1 MVDGEKNAEMPTT
14 TKRKKSKGHYRL
26 VTRNHLG
33 RIVSVSS
40 WSSKSGKDSKN
51 ISKNR
56 FNELVLATFTTMPK
70 LLSKNKADNHDHYE
84 WYYKQIKD
92 LLERQ
97 LKDDSNGKN
106 KLR

>member
-14 TKRKKSKGHYRL
+14 TKREKSKGHYRL

-40 WSSKSGKDSKN
+40 WSSKSGKDSRN

-56 FNELVLATFTTMPK
+56 FEELVLIAFTTMPQRMEECNIKECKYNTLKWFYDQVTDILQRQIDDDK
-70 LLSKNKADNHDHYE
+70 L
-84 WYYKQIKD
+84 
-92 LLERQ
+92 
-97 LKDDSNGKN
+97 GKN
-106 KLR
+106 